1 LVHITFKIHI
11 LTWNFSFSHW
21 PSWYTKWKWLSI
33 TIKYAP
39 EDQYKTQ
46 LTNIHEF

>member
-1 LVHITFKIHI
+1 MKVII
-11 LTWNFSFSHW
+11 NQ
-21 PSWYTKWKWLSI
+21 
-33 TIKYAP
+33 IKYAP

>member
-1 LVHITFKIHI
+1 MKVIINH
-11 LTWNFSFSHW
+11 
-21 PSWYTKWKWLSI
+21 